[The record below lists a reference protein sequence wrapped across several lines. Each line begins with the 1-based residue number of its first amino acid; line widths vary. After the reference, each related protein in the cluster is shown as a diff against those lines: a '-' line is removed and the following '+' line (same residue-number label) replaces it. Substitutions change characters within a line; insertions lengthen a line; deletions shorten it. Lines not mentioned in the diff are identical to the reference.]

1 MGMLLTLKNSFPP
14 MTRPPSDSNYQL
26 HNHKSDS
33 NKFSC
38 KRIAIMCSKSL
49 AHKMIRFE
57 LSIEQNSEVENK
69 EKFTLPSLVSFRKGH
84 MKG

>member
-1 MGMLLTLKNSFPP
+1 
-14 MTRPPSDSNYQL
+14 
-26 HNHKSDS
+26 
-33 NKFSC
+33 
-38 KRIAIMCSKSL
+38 MCSKSL